1 MVKLNIAFHGC
12 LSGDDVDQTNLWF
25 DAEVNPQD
33 LLDAME
39 GDTYEGMTRL
49 LSDCYDEAE
58 TFYRMEDNEE
68 VEWVGDKWNH
78 DTSDALGY
86 DEWHVDV
93 DWHNGRYL
101 TILGAGFGAEEA
113 ESCEKEVKDYLKE
126 CKEV

>member
-1 MVKLNIAFHGC
+1 MVTLNIAFHGC
-12 LSGDDVDQTNLWF
+12 LPGDDVDQTNLWF

-49 LSDCYDEAE
+49 LSDCYDETD
-58 TFYRMEDNEE
+58 TFYRMVDNQA

-93 DWHNGRYL
+93 DWGNGRYL
-101 TILGAGFGAEEA
+101 CLLGAGFGDD
-113 ESCEKEVKDYLKE
+113 ESDRCEKEVRGYLTE
-126 CKEV
+126 LVG

>member
-1 MVKLNIAFHGC
+1 MVKLSIAFHDA
-12 LSGDDVDQTNLWF
+12 LPGDDPCDSNLWF

-33 LLDAME
+33 LLDAL
-39 GDTYEGMTRL
+39 DDDDYEGMTRL
-49 LSDCYDEAE
+49 LSDCYDEASK
-58 TFYRMEDNEE
+58 FYRVDDNDDEVTLDEDVNPCLY
-68 VEWVGDKWNH
+68 
-78 DTSDALGY
+78 SSLGH

-126 CKEV
+126 CKEM